1 MKIIFLRSQLEL
13 DNVVHDNNMY
23 VYLYA
28 TTNEQLMMAVV
39 NIKQLFFFYPI
50 ALSLAAL
57 VIQISL
63 TANQQSFMFDSIDSV

>member
-39 NIKQLFFFYPI
+39 NIKQLFFF
-50 ALSLAAL
+50 LSHC
-57 VIQISL
+57 
-63 TANQQSFMFDSIDSV
+63 SFSGCTGNSNNIDSQSAEFHV